1 MPIIYIQECERAR
14 HAHSTAKYFTLLTI
28 TGAVYVSE
36 IPAFYDPLI
45 LSLRPHQVRT
55 EKKTLSAVEANTS

>member
-1 MPIIYIQECERAR
+1 MAQ
-14 HAHSTAKYFTLLTI
+14 YFTLLTI

-55 EKKTLSAVEANTS
+55 EKTLSAVEANTS